1 MTMTTGATMDS
12 ETTRLIWEAIIVTL
26 ALSAVGGGAL
36 YLFAQSRRQSPDSTR
51 RLLQLTSD
59 MSNRLGQLEKEREH
73 DHAAMLRIQLRLAD
87 VEIGVRV
94 LIAQVRRLGAE
105 PEWMPAVETPATVSE
120 VIDDVALYRSIAALF
135 NVEELDDLAFRLGL
149 DPESLEGKR
158 KETRARSLVT
168 AAKQRDL
175 LPELIDVARQ
185 LRPDGRF

>member
-1 MTMTTGATMDS
+1 MDS
-12 ETTRLIWEAIIVTL
+12 ETTRLIWEAVIVTL

-36 YLFAQSRRQSPDSTR
+36 YLFVQSRRQSPDSTR
-51 RLLQLTSD
+51 RWNQLATELSTRI
-59 MSNRLGQLEKEREH
+59 SSLEKERER
-73 DHAAMLRIQLRLAD
+73 DHAAMLRIQLRLAE
-87 VEIGVRV
+87 VEIGVRI
-94 LIAQVRRLGAE
+94 LIAQVKRLGAE
-105 PEWMPAVETPATVSE
+105 PDWVPSADAPETISDI
-120 VIDDVALYRSIAALF
+120 IDDVSLYRSIAALF

-185 LRPDGRF
+185 LRPEGRF

>member
-1 MTMTTGATMDS
+1 MTRMAIMDS
-12 ETTRLIWEAIIVTL
+12 ETTRLLWEAIIVTL
-26 ALSAVGGGAL
+26 ALSAVGAGAL
-36 YLFAQSRRQSPDSTR
+36 YLFVQSRRNAPDSTR
-51 RLLQLTSD
+51 RWNQLATEL
-59 MSNRLGQLEKEREH
+59 SNRISTLEKERER
-73 DHAAMLRIQLRLAD
+73 DHAAMLRIQLRLAE
-87 VEIGVRV
+87 VEIGVRI

-105 PEWMPAVETPATVSE
+105 PDWMPAADTPATVSD

-135 NVEELDDLAFRLGL
+135 NVEELDDIAFRLGL

-185 LRPDGRF
+185 LRPEGRF